1 LTYNIVVI
9 VIVVVV
15 VVGKES
21 RYKTDE
27 YCGRQVAF
35 AKHCHT
41 SANDEYL
48 PLALEELERI
58 K

>member
-9 VIVVVV
+9 VIVVV